1 MVRSVSQDQKN
12 EVINMENSSK
22 EIIAN
27 TCEKLYM
34 YCISVIPQVENNKL
48 IWFLNG
54 STLCNVLYNVRF
66 IDGVEVSDEFNNFCK
81 DFVRLPKG
89 DIDITYTPDRRY
101 KFDLNNPNIVAFQ
114 EISEEQRTYN
124 FVDSNSELNETD
136 LEQICKMTTKNG
148 FVFYAKK
155 PQYLFLYKLKEFIAI
170 FNKEI
175 LENNIDE
182 INRKKKNMLNDVKN
196 LYNISVSYCGYEQ
209 TLSVINNLT
218 NISGYLHNLYE
229 ENKNDYDLLLNTAMN
244 LITNVEQKIRR

>member
-1 MVRSVSQDQKN
+1 
-12 EVINMENSSK
+12 MENLSK
-22 EIIAN
+22 EIIAD

-54 STLCNVLYNVRF
+54 STLCNILYNVRF

-81 DFVRLPKG
+81 DFVRQPKG

-101 KFDLNNPNIVAFQ
+101 KFDLENSNIIAFQ
-114 EISEEQRTYN
+114 KLSEEQRTYN

-136 LEQICKMTTKNG
+136 LKQICKMTTKSG
-148 FVFYAKK
+148 FEFYAKK

-182 INRKKKNMLNDVKN
+182 IDRKKKNMLNDVKN
-196 LYNISVSYCGYEQ
+196 LYNISLAYCGYEE
-209 TLSVINNLT
+209 TLNVINNLP
-218 NISGYLHNLYE
+218 NISGYLHKLYE
-229 ENKNDYDLLLNTAMN
+229 ENKNNYDILMNASMN
-244 LITNVEQKIRR
+244 LIINKEQKIRR

>member
-1 MVRSVSQDQKN
+1 MIST
-12 EVINMENSSK
+12 EILSK
-22 EIIAN
+22 EIIAD

-54 STLCNVLYNVRF
+54 STLCNILYNVRF
-66 IDGVEVSDEFNNFCK
+66 IDGVEVSEEFNNYCK
-81 DFVRLPKG
+81 DFIRQPKG

-101 KFDLNNPNIVAFQ
+101 KFDLSNPNVVAFQ

-124 FVDSNSELNETD
+124 FVDHNSELNETD
-136 LEQICKMTTKNG
+136 LEQICKMTTKSG
-148 FVFYAKK
+148 FEFYAKK

-196 LYNISVSYCGYEQ
+196 LYNISLAYCGYEQ
-209 TLSVINNLT
+209 TLSVINNLS

-229 ENKNDYDLLLNTAMN
+229 GNKNDYDLLLNAAMN
-244 LITNVEQKIRR
+244 LITNIEQKIRS

>member
-1 MVRSVSQDQKN
+1 MN
-12 EVINMENSSK
+12 ELEK
-22 EIIAN
+22 EKIAN
-27 TCEKLYM
+27 ICEELYK
-34 YCISVIPQVENNKL
+34 YCISKMPQVENDKL

-54 STLCNVLYNVRF
+54 STLCNMLYNVRY
-66 IDGVEVSDEFNNFCK
+66 IDGTSVSEEFNNYCK
-81 DFVRLPKG
+81 DFIRQPKG

-124 FVDSNSELNETD
+124 FVDSNSGLNETD

-175 LENNIDE
+175 LENDIDE

-196 LYNISVSYCGYEQ
+196 LYNISLAYCGYEQ
-209 TLSVINNLT
+209 TLSVINNLP

-244 LITNVEQKIRR
+244 LITKIEQKIRS